1 MNRLLIILLL
11 FLGQNA
17 FPSNLKSLSIVKSV
31 LATGKWIKA
40 QTNHSGI
47 LKITFASLKSMGFET
62 PQNVKF
68 FGFPPGILP
77 QMNSLSSSD
86 DLQQFRTWQTKDKQ
100 QNDCFLIYVQGSVTW
115 EYD

>member
-17 FPSNLKSLSIVKSV
+17 FPSNLKSLSVVKSV

-40 QTNHSGI
+40 QTNQSGI
-47 LKITFASLKSMGFET
+47 HKITFASLKAMGFES

-68 FGFPPGILP
+68 FGLPPGILP
-77 QMNSLSSSD
+77 QMNNVPTSD
-86 DLQQFRTWQTKDKQ
+86 DLQQFRIWQTKDKQ
-100 QNDCFLIYVQGSVTW
+100 QN
-115 EYD
+115 